1 MKHLNYIFEF
11 LEFSDVI
18 RLSHVCKQCNI
29 DYIKYFTLQSN
40 EWVISQADKYIQHG
54 HIISAERLLRY
65 YIYLNDISG
74 NYDLRKRNKF
84 AIDKLAVHTWKNN
97 ISNKVIS
104 NKVISKYISL
114 ICVYIWNNSFI
125 NYYHAHRTEIYK
137 SFRTRIRS
145 NIDNYSIYIPIK
157 LYGGS
162 SLFDDINITNITPD
176 KIYLPSLKNIKM
188 TKNNKKYDNKK
199 NTYIIASIFA
209 YICLMDRQFKLAY
222 DIVNIINMKNNQKNT
237 VYYLVKWFITQNI
250 KYLELFKQSDFTFGM
265 CVYGYELYKS
275 DVDGKPKFTKVL
287 EQCLKL
293 DPTCIIALD
302 RYINLESR
310 IDLILHSIESNPMYI
325 PIYISNI
332 KLLFDNVIWGTN
344 NILDKIDDFMFRN
357 TNIYKKYQNNKYDLV
372 LVECFHG
379 INELKNSNV
388 FITIH
393 YLLCSIKKNNTDLI
407 VENLILLYRLYI
419 RNNRMGDEAIGILLY
434 IQNNYKIS
442 PNIKSYI
449 YQQIQLL

>member
-1 MKHLNYIFEF
+1 
-11 LEFSDVI
+11 
-18 RLSHVCKQCNI
+18 
-29 DYIKYFTLQSN
+29 
-40 EWVISQADKYIQHG
+40 
-54 HIISAERLLRY
+54 
-65 YIYLNDISG
+65 
-74 NYDLRKRNKF
+74 
-84 AIDKLAVHTWKNN
+84 
-97 ISNKVIS
+97 
-104 NKVISKYISL
+104 
-114 ICVYIWNNSFI
+114 
-125 NYYHAHRTEIYK
+125 
-137 SFRTRIRS
+137 
-145 NIDNYSIYIPIK
+145 
-157 LYGGS
+157 
-162 SLFDDINITNITPD
+162 
-176 KIYLPSLKNIKM
+176 
-188 TKNNKKYDNKK
+188 
-199 NTYIIASIFA
+199 
-209 YICLMDRQFKLAY
+209 MDRQFKLAY
-222 DIVNIINMKNNQKNT
+222 DIVNIINMKKNQKNT

-265 CVYGYELYKS
+265 CVYGYELYKT
-275 DVDGKPKFTKVL
+275 DVDGKPKFTKIL

-332 KLLFDNVIWGTN
+332 KLLFDNAIWGTN

-357 TNIYKKYQNNKYDLV
+357 TNIYKKYKNNKYDLV
-372 LVECFHG
+372 LVECFNG

-393 YLLCSIKKNNTDLI
+393 YLLCSMKKNNTDLI